1 VSVIGRTGTLIL
13 RWAVVFL
20 LAGLSALATGGVSAQ
35 QRSLID
41 PDTAQLRRELRS
53 IEGRL
58 ESSPRSARIQLNRA
72 RRALIREGRGV
83 SFTPEQGRIA
93 RDLDRLGRELRQ
105 VEREPRREPRDR
117 PIENNLPR
125 SYDDPPTASG
135 GSNNLVTVTRLLI
148 RAEAALEQ
156 GRTVQAQSDLA
167 AARGFLGGVRPEPPA
182 ATRRAELERRLQDLE
197 ERAAA
202 SGG

>member
-1 VSVIGRTGTLIL
+1 MTGRSGTAIL
-13 RWAVVFL
+13 LWPVALL
-20 LAGLSALATGGVSAQ
+20 LAGLGILATGTASAQ

-58 ESSPRSARIQLNRA
+58 ERSPRGARLQLDRA
-72 RRALIREGRGV
+72 RRELIREGRGV

-93 RDLDRLGRELRQ
+93 RDLDRLGRELRR
-105 VEREPRREPRDR
+105 VEREPSREPREV
-117 PIENNLPR
+117 PTGNNLPR
-125 SYDDPPTASG
+125 SYDDPPRSSG
-135 GSNNLVTVTRLLI
+135 GSNNLVTVARLLT
-148 RAEAALEQ
+148 RAETALER

-167 AARGFLGGVRPEPPA
+167 AARGFLGGVRAEPPA

>member
-1 VSVIGRTGTLIL
+1 MIGRPGTFIL

-20 LAGLSALATGGVSAQ
+20 LAGLSAPATGGASAQ

-58 ESSPRSARIQLNRA
+58 ESSPQGARIQLNRT

-105 VEREPRREPRDR
+105 VEREPRREVREVPT
-117 PIENNLPR
+117 ENTLPR
-125 SYDDPPTASG
+125 SYDDPPRASG
-135 GSNNLVTVTRLLI
+135 GSNNLVTVARLLT
-148 RAEAALEQ
+148 RAEAALER
-156 GRTVQAQSDLA
+156 GRTVQAQSDLS

-182 ATRRAELERRLQDLE
+182 AKRRADLERRLQDLE
-197 ERAAA
+197 ERVAA